1 MVNVTINM
9 SMKDFECIKEELI
22 KAKQNTELSPVADVK
37 KYIRDNMNMANAQIA
52 HIMNILGI

>member
-9 SMKDFECIKEELI
+9 TMEDFEYIKEELI

-37 KYIRDNMNMANAQIA
+37 DYIKENINMANA
-52 HIMNILGI
+52 HISHVLSKLGL

>member
-9 SMKDFECIKEELI
+9 SMEDFEYIKEELT

-37 KYIRDNMNMANAQIA
+37 DYIKENMNMAHAQII
-52 HIMNILGI
+52 HVMNMLGV